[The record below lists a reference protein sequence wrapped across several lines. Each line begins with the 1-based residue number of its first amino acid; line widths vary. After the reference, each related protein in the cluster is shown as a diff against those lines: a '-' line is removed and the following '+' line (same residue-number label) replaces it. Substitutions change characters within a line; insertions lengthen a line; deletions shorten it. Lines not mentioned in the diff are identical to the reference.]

1 MPYVPASAAGTG
13 DPISLTDEKAGA
25 LRMSVDL
32 ADFGTTSTAA
42 IDMFARRDAYRTVAE
57 AIADGMST
65 VPFDLYERDEQNGR
79 RKIYDHP
86 VAAALDEPMPGTSQ
100 YRWIE
105 SLMLDDVLHDRWAVL
120 VLREDDGSVQLVRLP
135 AKWISFGVDA
145 FRRIV
150 SVELNR
156 PGVDPYSIPIS
167 ECIFDVGYD
176 PNPSGKSTK
185 GYAISRTLEAAATE
199 LDLGAAYRAKLLAGG
214 PKVPMYVARPMAAP
228 DWIKNGGRDRFKQD
242 FAGYS
247 ADKAG
252 QVPVLD
258 DGMELKAAPQL
269 LQDTVQ
275 YKETRLAAQ
284 IEFAIAMHYP
294 PELIGYRAGNFS
306 NIAALREQL
315 YVDVLG
321 GRIIAFRQALNIGLY
336 RTRLLER
343 RFYVEENVG
352 IRLMGNPELQA
363 KILQTQTGAPIRTV
377 NESRRIMNL
386 PPVPGGDELIV
397 PLNVVK
403 GGLASPTDTAP
414 KTLARGRTPLALP
427 AGAKAAI
434 PDAYVDRLDKMVDR
448 FAADLSKAFKAQ
460 ASRVS
465 AALGDGNSPG
475 SLADAFDSA
484 LEDAELAATI
494 LPHALALA
502 EHGAD
507 VVLDAYN
514 PDRDGFDSEKMLPW
528 LMKASQGEAAAL
540 NAGTFATLAQKV
552 TEPDWAAAVAGAFA
566 ALTVGGAHL
575 WARSIATTAESFG
588 GQDAAKASG
597 LTHKTWIHRSTKS
610 PRASHAALHGETV
623 RVDEVFSNGM
633 RWPGDPVGGADN
645 NAQCHCRAEYSVRTD

>member
-32 ADFGTTSTAA
+32 ADFGSASTSA
-42 IDMFARRDAYRTVAE
+42 IDMFARRDAFRTVAE

-65 VPFDLYERDEQNGR
+65 VPFDLYERDEKNGR

-105 SLMLDDVLHDRWAVL
+105 SLVLDDVLHDRWAVL

-145 FRRIV
+145 FRRVV

-185 GYAISRTLEAAATE
+185 GYSISRTLESAATE

-228 DWIKNGGRDRFKQD
+228 DWIKNGGRDRFKED

-247 ADKAG
+247 AEKAG
-252 QVPVLD
+252 MVPVLD

-294 PELIGYRAGNFS
+294 PELIGYRGGNNS

-336 RTRLLER
+336 RTKLLER

-352 IRLMGNPELQA
+352 VRLIGNPELQA
-363 KILQTQTGAPIRTV
+363 KILQTQVGAPIRTV
-377 NESRRIMNL
+377 NEARKLLNQ

-414 KTLARGRTPLALP
+414 KTLGRGHAPRALP
-427 AGAKAAI
+427 AGAKGATPAV
-434 PDAYVDRLDKMVDR
+434 YVDRLDKMIDR
-448 FAADLSKAFKAQ
+448 FAGDLSKALRAQ
-460 ASRVS
+460 ADRVTK
-465 AALGDGNSPG
+465 ALGDGNAPG
-475 SLADAFDSA
+475 SIGDAFDTA
-484 LEDAELAATI
+484 TENAELAATI
-494 LPHALALA
+494 LPHALAIA
-502 EHGAD
+502 EAGAE

-514 PDRDGFDSEKMLPW
+514 PERDGFESDKMLPW
-528 LMKASQGEAAAL
+528 LVKASQGEAAAV
-540 NAGTFATLAQKV
+540 NAGTFATLAQNV
-552 TEPDWAAAVAGAFA
+552 TEPDWADAVAATFASRTAAGAR
-566 ALTVGGAHL
+566 L

-597 LTHKTWIHRSTKS
+597 LTHKRWIERSSKS
-610 PRASHAALHGETV
+610 ARHAALHGETV
-623 RVDEVFSNGM
+623 RIDEVFSNGM
-633 RWPGDPVGGADN
+633 RWPGDPAGGTAN
-645 NAQCHCRAEYSVRTD
+645 TAECSCRAEYLVLSD

>member
-1 MPYVPASAAGTG
+1 MAYVRAETG
-13 DPISLTDEKAGA
+13 DPISLADEKAGA

-42 IDMFARRDAYRTVAE
+42 IDMFARRDAFRTVAE

-65 VPFDLYERDEQNGR
+65 VPFDLYERDAQNGR
-79 RKIYDHP
+79 TKLHAGQHP
-86 VAAALDEPMPGTSQ
+86 VAAALEEPMPGVSQ

-105 SLMLDDVLHDRWAVL
+105 SLVLDDVLHDRWAVL

-135 AKWISFGVDA
+135 GKWISFGVDS
-145 FRRIV
+145 FRRVV

-185 GYAISRTLEAAATE
+185 GFAVSRTLEASATE

-214 PKVPMYVARPMAAP
+214 PKVPMYVKRPLNAP
-228 DWIKNGGRDRFKQD
+228 DWIKNGGRDRFKED

-247 ADKAG
+247 TDKAG

-258 DGMELKAAPQL
+258 DGMELAAAPQL
-269 LQDTVQ
+269 VQDAVG
-275 YKETRLAAQ
+275 YRETRLAAQ
-284 IEFAIAMHYP
+284 IEFAVAMHYP

-336 RTRLLER
+336 RTGLLER
-343 RFYVEENVG
+343 GRYYVEENVG
-352 IRLMGNPELQA
+352 IRLQGNPELQA
-363 KILQTQTGAPIRTV
+363 SIMQTQVGAPIRTV
-377 NESRRIMNL
+377 NEARRLLNL
-386 PPVPGGDELIV
+386 PPVEGGDDLIV

-414 KTLARGRTPLALP
+414 KALGRSRAPLALP
-427 AGAKAAI
+427 AGAKAAT
-434 PDAYVDRLDKMVDR
+434 PDAYVDRLDKMVER
-448 FAADLSKAFKAQ
+448 FAGDLGRAFRAQ
-460 ASRVS
+460 AARVTKV
-465 AALGDGNSPG
+465 LGDGDSPG
-475 SLADAFDSA
+475 PLSEAFDSTR
-484 LEDAELAATI
+484 ENAEIAATI
-494 LPHALALA
+494 LPHALAIA
-502 EHGAD
+502 QHGAE

-514 PDRDGFDSEKMLPW
+514 PDSEGFDPDKMLPW
-528 LMKASQGEAAAL
+528 LLKASEGEAAAI
-540 NAGTFATLAQKV
+540 NAGTFAKIAEKV
-552 TEPDWAAAVAGAFA
+552 TEPGWAEAVAGAFA
-566 ALTVGGAHL
+566 ALAVGGANL
-575 WARSIATTAESFG
+575 WARSIATTSESFG
-588 GQDAAKASG
+588 ATDAAKASG
-597 LTHKTWIHRSTKS
+597 LTHKTWIHRSTKN
-610 PRASHAALHGETV
+610 PRAAHAAMNGQTV
-623 RVDEVFSNGM
+623 RIDEVFSNGM

-645 NAQCHCRAEYSVRTD
+645 NAECHCRVEYSVRAD

>member
-42 IDMFARRDAYRTVAE
+42 VDMFARRDAFRTVAE

-65 VPFDLYERDEQNGR
+65 VPFDLYERDAKNGR
-79 RKIYDHP
+79 TKIYDHP
-86 VAAALDEPMPGTSQ
+86 VAAALDEPMPGMSQ

-105 SLMLDDVLHDRWAVL
+105 SLVLDDVLHDRWAVL

-185 GYAISRTLEAAATE
+185 GYAISRTLESAATE

-214 PKVPMYVARPMAAP
+214 PKVPMYVARPLTAP
-228 DWIKNGGRDRFKQD
+228 DWTKNGGRDRFKQD

-336 RTRLLER
+336 RTKLLER

-352 IRLMGNPELQA
+352 VRLMGNPELQA

-377 NESRRIMNL
+377 NEARRLMNL
-386 PPVPGGDELIV
+386 PPVPGGDELIL

-414 KTLARGRTPLALP
+414 KTLARGRSTLALP
-427 AGAKAAI
+427 AGAKAAT
-434 PDAYVDRLDKMVDR
+434 PPAYIDRLDKMVER
-448 FAADLSKAFKAQ
+448 FADDLSKALRAQ
-460 ASRVS
+460 ASRVTK
-465 AALGDGNSPG
+465 ALGDGNAPG
-475 SLADAFDSA
+475 SLSDAFDTAS
-484 LEDAELAATI
+484 ENAELAATI
-494 LPHALALA
+494 LPHALAIA

-507 VVLDAYN
+507 VVLAAYN
-514 PDRDGFDSEKMLPW
+514 PDHAGFEVDKMLPW
-528 LMKASQGEAAAL
+528 LVKASQGEAAAL

-552 TEPDWAAAVAGAFA
+552 TEPDWADAVAGVFA
-566 ALTVGGAHL
+566 TRTAAGARL

-597 LTHKTWIHRSTKS
+597 LTHKRWIERSGKS
-610 PRASHAALHGETV
+610 ARHAELHGQTV
-623 RVDEVFSNGM
+623 RIDDVFSNGM
-633 RWPGDPVGGADN
+633 RWPGDPAGGVENTAE
-645 NAQCHCRAEYSVRTD
+645 CSCRAEYFVSSD